1 MVQAGDVVLASGL
14 FPGDRKVRPAVVISA
29 EDPKTIV
36 VCPVSSKQP
45 SDAAWV
51 TVDLHDFAEGGL
63 DFFEE
68 SYINLG
74 HRCRIRRTAIVGKR
88 KGRLSG
94 EMIRIIAS
102 IVSEG

>member
-1 MVQAGDVVLASGL
+1 MVQVGDVVLASGL
-14 FPGDRKVRPAVVISA
+14 FPGDRKVRPAVVVSG
-29 EDPKTIV
+29 EDAAAII

-45 SDAAWV
+45 LDAAWV

-63 DFFEE
+63 DFFNE
-68 SYINLG
+68 SYVNLG
-74 HRCRIRRTAIVGKR
+74 HRCRIRPSAIVGKR

-94 EMIRIIAS
+94 EMTRFICR

>member
-14 FPGDRKVRPAVVISA
+14 FHGDRKVRPAVVISG
-29 EDPKTIV
+29 EDPKTII

-68 SYINLG
+68 SYVNLA
-74 HRCRIRRTAIVGKR
+74 HRCRIRRSAIVGKR
-88 KGRLSG
+88 KGRLSR
-94 EMIRIIAS
+94 EMTLAICRS
-102 IVSEG
+102 VSEF